1 MRLRDAVSV
10 VVRSENEN
18 LLLFISYQPA
28 VVPPLFREPSGTQEI
43 PCGLVLIEDVAMS
56 FRELP
61 TFPPRSKGT
70 SMILN
75 IS

>member
-1 MRLRDAVSV
+1 MRFRDAVRA

-28 VVPPLFREPSGTQEI
+28 VVPPLSREPSGTQEI
-43 PCGLVLIEDVAMS
+43 SCSLILTEDVAMS

-61 TFPPRSKGT
+61 SLLSRSKGT
-70 SMILN
+70 S
-75 IS
+75 